1 VAPFFS
7 GWIQS
12 TCTDDWPDTRV
23 RGKNVATFDTQGR
36 KLVMYNFQQII
47 HFLRRNAGLRVKV
60 FIMIQVSASN
70 HSGAFPRQ

>member
-1 VAPFFS
+1 VAPLFS

-12 TCTDDWPDTRV
+12 TRTDDWPDTRV
-23 RGKNVATFDTQGR
+23 RGKNVATFDAQGR

-47 HFLRRNAGLRVKV
+47 HFLRRNAGLRVKIL
-60 FIMIQVSASN
+60 IMIQVSASN